1 MQEQEDEGAQE
12 DEKVDTKTLKLPM
25 RKNIKPQTSS
35 LDAEY
40 EEIRKIELMYEKEVK
55 MKEI

>member
-1 MQEQEDEGAQE
+1 VQEQEDEGAQE
-12 DEKVDTKTLKLPM
+12 DEKVDTKTLQLPM